1 MAAGCGSLT
10 SLENKPSGMSEA
22 NVLSHTIQEDIKLI
36 VSKIERKREFIHA
49 LNSEISL
56 WIFPSFWQQPSLS
69 PWLGKSYCLWVLN
82 LELKEIHFLWPL
94 GGSYN
99 FWEHIS
105 KWFLGCKT
113 ISRATH
119 SPLVEHVRLCS
130 NVTFPKTLSE
140 KKKDFSTE
148 KKKKKKKRKVKTER
162 FSIVQSFTLV
172 HCHYCFFPSEQRQMG
187 RFFFPHLASS
197 QFFEL
202 KAVYI

>member
-1 MAAGCGSLT
+1 VEYQDSITWERNVVLPFSLLTASATPWFSPILRVTKVTMAAGCGSLT

-148 KKKKKKKRKVKTER
+148 KKKKKKEK
-162 FSIVQSFTLV
+162 
-172 HCHYCFFPSEQRQMG
+172 
-187 RFFFPHLASS
+187 
-197 QFFEL
+197 
-202 KAVYI
+202 

>member
-1 MAAGCGSLT
+1 MEYQDSITWERNVVLPFSLLTASATPWFSPILRVTKVTMAAGCGSLT

-148 KKKKKKKRKVKTER
+148 KKKKKR
-162 FSIVQSFTLV
+162 
-172 HCHYCFFPSEQRQMG
+172 G
-187 RFFFPHLASS
+187 R
-197 QFFEL
+197 
-202 KAVYI
+202 